1 MSYYARPR
9 RTQAAA
15 TVSNRE
21 LNALASS
28 LGASVSQYVSRNKS
42 RVVPIALV
50 WVLGVMAMHVTSIPF
65 IRETSQD
72 KLKEYVL
79 HGDLVMRILYITV
92 CVCA

>member
-9 RTQAAA
+9 RAHTTPA
-15 TVSNRE
+15 VSNRE

-50 WVLGVMAMHVTSIPF
+50 WILGVTLMHVTSIPF
-65 IRETSQD
+65 IRETSQE
-72 KLKEYVL
+72 KLKEYVS
-79 HGDLVMRILYITV
+79 YKP
-92 CVCA
+92 